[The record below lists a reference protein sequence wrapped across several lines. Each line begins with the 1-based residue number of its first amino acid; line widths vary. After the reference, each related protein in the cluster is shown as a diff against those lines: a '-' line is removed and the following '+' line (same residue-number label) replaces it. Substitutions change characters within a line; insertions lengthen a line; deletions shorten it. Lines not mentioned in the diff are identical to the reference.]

1 MEKEQKIKVIRI
13 ITSIVLLMATYIL
26 AIPEEIHIGLCAI
39 AYVIIGADIVYAAL
53 RNLCKGQFLG
63 ESFLMTIAT
72 VGAFVI
78 GEYPEAVAVM
88 MFYQIGE
95 LFSDIA
101 VERSR
106 ASIAALMDIRPDYAN
121 IEKEGSLTRVSPS
134 DVPVGS
140 IIVVK
145 PGEKIPL
152 DGKIISGSTTL
163 DTAALTGESLP
174 REVSEGDTVISGSLN
189 LTGVLHIRTS
199 AIFGESTVA
208 KILDLVE
215 NADTGKAKSEKFIT
229 RFARY
234 YTPAVVAVA
243 ALLALVPPLIVGGE
257 WLVWLNRSLIFL
269 VISCPCALVVSV
281 PLTFFGGIGGA
292 SRKGILVK
300 SSNYLEMMAHIKTVV
315 FDKTGTL
322 TEGNFSVTAIYSQM
336 MSEHELIE
344 LAALAESFSDHPL
357 SASIRD
363 ACNLPLDKTRVTGYE
378 NIAGEGVVAIIDN
391 RKVYAGN
398 EKLMSRAGVSPQSCE
413 KIGTIVHVA
422 VDSVY
427 MGHIVVSDNLKPQ
440 SAETIAR
447 LKASGVGKTIML
459 TGDRSDVAKD
469 IAGKVNIDE
478 FHAELLPID
487 KVRFVEAL
495 RKEHARS
502 PIAFVG
508 DGINDAP
515 VIKLADIGIAM
526 GAVGSDAAIEA
537 ADIVLMNDNPMNI
550 VEGMMIAR
558 KTLSIVK
565 QNIVFAI
572 GIKLLM
578 LLLGA
583 LGVVNMWAAVFADV
597 GVTILAILNAL
608 RSMRVSNVLP
618 HIGRSTSV

>member
-1 MEKEQKIKVIRI
+1 MEREQKIKVIRI
-13 ITSIVLLMATYIL
+13 ITSIVLLMATYIQ

-199 AIFGESTVA
+199 ATFGESTVA

-243 ALLALVPPLIVGGE
+243 ALLALVPPLIAGGE

-322 TEGNFSVTAIYSQM
+322 TEGNFSVTAVYSQM

-363 ACNLPLDKTRVTGYE
+363 ACNLPLDKIRVTGYE

-398 EKLMSRAGVSPQSCE
+398 EKLMSRAGVSPQSCKE
-413 KIGTIVHVA
+413 IGTIVHVA

-583 LGVVNMWAAVFADV
+583 LGIVNMWAAVFADV

-608 RSMRVSNVLP
+608 RSIRVRNALKQ
-618 HIGRSTSV
+618 